1 MPTLANLPPHIYI
14 FAAILGSL
22 SLAFLLFFFL
32 PSLLVSRRLSKTSR
46 RLKALGGKPGADM
59 GKVFE
64 KSGVL
69 EHLWKEYADTL
80 HRQTE
85 TDALSGQALTRLRST
100 MPAGT
105 IFRPDVIVDIPLRT
119 DFFKH
124 LPGLFT
130 GVGIIGTFYGLLIGL
145 QAFEV
150 SENAIVVR
158 NSLNKL
164 LHGVW
169 EAFLVSAAAITLA
182 MIITFIE
189 KLVVAHLNA
198 KVEKIVQLLDAL
210 FEGGAGEE
218 YLARLVKASETST
231 NQTATLLKGELRQML
246 AELSAQQIAAT
257 NAASTA
263 LGDRI
268 TASIEA
274 GLKEPLNEIA
284 KSFKGVRSDQEAA
297 VQNLLTSVLEGFS
310 QQMKDLF
317 GNQIAGINGLQ
328 QETISALQAAVVS
341 LEQMA
346 ANMDATGRRSTSA
359 MADQLAESMAAA
371 EARQRLMNEKMT
383 EFIDQLR
390 QAVTSSQGET
400 HAKLQST
407 LDDLA
412 ERMGTV
418 VDNLSTQ
425 VRSATDASMK
435 YHDELAIKSQNVVGQ
450 FGGKVEMAVDGINRA
465 VAEMKSAVL
474 AMRNITVESLSKM
487 NNGADTLYL
496 AAKDFASA
504 GQGVTATLERSS
516 QVANQLSQAAGS
528 VSAASKG
535 LSGMLADHQSV
546 RDSIA
551 GMVGSMQAIVE
562 QARREAS
569 MSSEVVAHIEEA
581 AAKLAAAQKEADS
594 YLARVSEVLGE
605 AHQSFSDGMIKVVGE
620 ANRDFHQALSDS
632 VKLLREGIQELE
644 DTLGA
649 AADRT

>member
-1 MPTLANLPPHIYI
+1 MPTLATLPHHIYV
-14 FAAILGSL
+14 FAAILGFLSL
-22 SLAFLLFFFL
+22 SFLVFFFL
-32 PSLLVSRRLSKTSR
+32 PSVFVARRLTGAAGK
-46 RLKALGGKPGADM
+46 LEALNGKPAGDM
-59 GKVFE
+59 DGIFA

-69 EHLWKEYADTL
+69 EHLWREYADTL
-80 HRQTE
+80 HQQTGS
-85 TDALSGQALTRLRST
+85 DSQGQAVARLRST

-105 IFRPDVIVDIPLRT
+105 IFRPEIIVDIPLRT

-150 SENAIVVR
+150 SENAIIVR

-182 MIITFIE
+182 MIITFVE
-189 KLVVAHLNA
+189 KLVVSYLNA
-198 KVEKIVQLLDAL
+198 KVEKVVQLLDAL
-210 FEGGAGEE
+210 FESGAGEE
-218 YLARLVKASETST
+218 YLARLVKATEASS
-231 NQTATLLKGELRQML
+231 NQTAGLLKGELRQML
-246 AELSAQQIAAT
+246 AELSAQQIAAA
-257 NAASTA
+257 NAASVA

-268 TASIEA
+268 AGSIEA
-274 GLKEPLNEIA
+274 ELKEPLAEIA
-284 KSFKGVRSDQEAA
+284 QSLKGVRSDQEAA
-297 VQNLLTSVLEGFS
+297 VQNLLTNVLQGFS

-328 QETISALQAAVVS
+328 QETIQALQAAVAT

-346 ANMDATGRRSTSA
+346 SNVEAAGRNGTAA
-359 MADQLAESMAAA
+359 MAGQLAEAMAAA
-371 EARQRLMNEKMT
+371 EARQRAMNDKMT

-390 QAVTSSQGET
+390 QAVSSSQGET
-400 HAKLQST
+400 QAKLQST
-407 LDDLA
+407 LDELST
-412 ERMGTV
+412 RMGALIEGLSAQLREAA
-418 VDNLSTQ
+418 DAGIKQQENLNE
-425 VRSATDASMK
+425 RSQAM
-435 YHDELAIKSQNVVGQ
+435 IGQ
-450 FGGKVEMAVDGINRA
+450 FGGKAEVLAEGFNRA
-465 VAEMKSAVL
+465 VAEMKAAVL
-474 AMRNITVESLSKM
+474 AMRSTTGDALSKM

-496 AAKDFASA
+496 AAKDFAAA
-504 GQGVTATLERSS
+504 GQGVSAALDKSS
-516 QVANQLSQAAGS
+516 QVAGQLAQAAGS

-535 LSGMLADHQSV
+535 LSGVLADHQAV

-569 MSSEVVAHIEEA
+569 MSGEVIARIDEA
-581 AAKLAAAQKEADS
+581 AAKLVAAQKEADG

-605 AHQSFSDGMIKVVGE
+605 AHQSFSDGMIKTVGE

-644 DTLGA
+644 DTLGTA
-649 AADRT
+649 AGHA